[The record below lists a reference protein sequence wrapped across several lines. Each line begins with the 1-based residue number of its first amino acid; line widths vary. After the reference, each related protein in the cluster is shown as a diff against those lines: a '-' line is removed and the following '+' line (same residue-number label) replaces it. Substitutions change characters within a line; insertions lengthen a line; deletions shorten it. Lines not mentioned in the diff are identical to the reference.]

1 MKHPLSILSKIKTL
15 TILWSP
21 FVSDSTA
28 SKTEEL
34 LALAQ
39 KAAKNAYAPYS
50 EFPVGAALLTRE
62 GNTFDGCNI
71 ENASYG
77 LTMCAERTAIFKA
90 VSEGCTKIEALAV
103 WGASPKCKAGEISP
117 CGACRQVM
125 AEFMAP
131 DSLLIYHTTQGIQ
144 TLTMAELLPF
154 GFKL

>member
-1 MKHPLSILSKIKTL
+1 VSEP
-15 TILWSP
+15 SP
-21 FVSDSTA
+21 TKV
-28 SKTEEL
+28 EEL
-34 LALAQ
+34 LALAK
-39 KAAKNAYAPYS
+39 KAAQNAYAPYS
-50 EFPVGAALLTRE
+50 QFPVGAAILCSDGKTYA
-62 GNTFDGCNI
+62 GCNI

-90 VSEGCTKIEALAV
+90 VSEGNTTIQALAV
-103 WGASPKCKAGEISP
+103 WGASPKCKQGEITP

-131 DSLLIYHTTQGIQ
+131 DNLLIYHTSQGIQ